1 MLRKSTTFRQTPIIM
16 LTGKDGFIDRVR
28 ARMVGSTDYLTKP
41 FGASE
46 LLMLLEKYV
55 GPGDL
60 ERCHNDS
67 SSTDTSDELKET
79 DITKSA
85 SA

>member
-1 MLRKSTTFRQTPIIM
+1 
-16 LTGKDGFIDRVR
+16 
-28 ARMVGSTDYLTKP
+28 MVGSTDYLTKP

-60 ERCHNDS
+60 EKCHNDIS
-67 SSTDTSDELKET
+67 SADTSDELTEI

>member
-1 MLRKSTTFRQTPIIM
+1 
-16 LTGKDGFIDRVR
+16 
-28 ARMVGSTDYLTKP
+28 MVGSTDYLTKP

-60 ERCHNDS
+60 EKCHNDIS
-67 SSTDTSDELKET
+67 LTDTSDELTEI
-79 DITKSA
+79 DITKPA

>member
-1 MLRKSTTFRQTPIIM
+1 
-16 LTGKDGFIDRVR
+16 
-28 ARMVGSTDYLTKP
+28 MVGATDYLTKP

-46 LLMLLEKYV
+46 LLMLLERYI

-60 ERCHNDS
+60 QRSQNDAS
-67 SSTDTSDELKET
+67 ISNTSNETEET